1 MTLGA
6 APVHAVPAD
15 RRYRLLPFFAQ
26 EYLRIM
32 RDRLALLIWIVLAYT
47 IIALPFLMAKPPPE
61 LTHFIAAWLGPD
73 AAEAKLL
80 LFMWVDAAM
89 NKLAVILGPALAGGI
104 IVDERS
110 RGTLDLF
117 AAKPI
122 RAEDY
127 FTVKLGAAVAA
138 LASFYVA
145 ACLGA
150 IATFPWRVANFDIS
164 DFIALSAVHLFA
176 AIFSATF
183 AATVATFF
191 ARKLNG
197 LLVSISVLGLL
208 VGLAFLG
215 FYYPAYRTV
224 SYLNPF
230 FDGIVLIG
238 SINRFGA
245 FDMLFPIAVLV
256 LFNVAFWLIGRH
268 RAVRLLTEG
277 RA

>member
-1 MTLGA
+1 MTTSATSA
-6 APVHAVPAD
+6 AVSLPAD
-15 RRYRLLPFFAQ
+15 LSYRLWPFFAQ

-32 RDRLALLIWIVLAYT
+32 RSRLALLIWAVLLYT
-47 IIALPFLMAKPPPE
+47 LAALPFLMAKPPPE
-61 LTHFIAAWLGPD
+61 LLYFIADWLGPE

-110 RGTLDLF
+110 RGTLDLL

-127 FTVKLGAAVAA
+127 FTVKLAAAAAA
-138 LASFYVA
+138 LATFYTV

-150 IATFPWRVANFDIS
+150 ILTFPWRVDGFNIFD
-164 DFIALSAVHLFA
+164 FLALSIVHLFA
-176 AIFSATF
+176 AVFAVTFS
-183 AATVATFF
+183 ATVATFF
-191 ARKLNG
+191 SRKLTG

-208 VGLAFLG
+208 VGVAFLG
-215 FYYPAYRTV
+215 FYYPAYRAV

-245 FDMLFPIAVLV
+245 FDMLFPIAL
-256 LFNVAFWLIGRH
+256 LLAFNVAFWQIGRY
-268 RAVRLLTEG
+268 RAARLLADG
-277 RA
+277 

>member
-1 MTLGA
+1 MTITATSVRG
-6 APVHAVPAD
+6 VRAD
-15 RRYRLLPFFAQ
+15 LSYRLWPFFAQ

-32 RDRLALLIWIVLAYT
+32 RSRMALLIWAILLYTLA
-47 IIALPFLMAKPPPE
+47 ALPFLMAKPPPE
-61 LTHFIAAWLGPD
+61 LLHFIADWLGPK

-110 RGTLDLF
+110 RGMLDLL

-127 FTVKLGAAVAA
+127 FTVKLGAAAAA
-138 LASFYVA
+138 LATFYVA

-150 IATFPWRVANFDIS
+150 ILTFPWRVTGFDIL
-164 DFIALSAVHLFA
+164 DFAALSFVHLFA
-176 AIFSATF
+176 AVF
-183 AATVATFF
+183 AATFSAVVATLFS
-191 ARKLNG
+191 RKLTA

-208 VGLAFLG
+208 VGIAFLG

-224 SYLNPF
+224 SYFNPF
-230 FDGIVLIG
+230 FAGVVLIG
-238 SINRFGA
+238 SIDRFGT
-245 FDMLFPIAVLV
+245 FEMLLPI
-256 LFNVAFWLIGRH
+256 
-268 RAVRLLTEG
+268 LLLAELRRFEG
-277 RA
+277 CEEAK